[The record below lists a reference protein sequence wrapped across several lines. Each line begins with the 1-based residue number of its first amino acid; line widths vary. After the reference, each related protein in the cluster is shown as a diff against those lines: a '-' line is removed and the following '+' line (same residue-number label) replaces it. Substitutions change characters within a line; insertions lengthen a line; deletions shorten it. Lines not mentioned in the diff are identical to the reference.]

1 MVFQFCS
8 INYSNCFHTIKYE
21 SNDETIFHWKMNPF
35 HDYQQMSDCKES
47 TFLCTSILFNLID
60 TLMWAIH
67 GHNETV
73 TEHNNCRWQ
82 FRGAFI
88 FVLYSPNHV
97 NFQFCWRKV
106 LSNKSHSSDYSKL
119 IAPINLQRCIE
130 CARALALT
138 NSTVLYLSESKRAHL
153 WMGSSV
159 RYGICDIK
167 THRHRSTNKNK
178 LLLFEYTKAKR

>member
-1 MVFQFCS
+1 MTKRFS
-8 INYSNCFHTIKYE
+8 IEKWTHFMIINK
-21 SNDETIFHWKMNPF
+21 
-35 HDYQQMSDCKES
+35 
-47 TFLCTSILFNLID
+47 
-60 TLMWAIH
+60 WAIVKKAH
-67 GHNETV
+67 FFARAFSLIWSTHWCGQFMATMRQLLNITIADDNSV
-73 TEHNNCRWQ
+73 EHSY
-82 FRGAFI
+82 

-167 THRHRSTNKNK
+167 TQTHTHRHRSTNKNK